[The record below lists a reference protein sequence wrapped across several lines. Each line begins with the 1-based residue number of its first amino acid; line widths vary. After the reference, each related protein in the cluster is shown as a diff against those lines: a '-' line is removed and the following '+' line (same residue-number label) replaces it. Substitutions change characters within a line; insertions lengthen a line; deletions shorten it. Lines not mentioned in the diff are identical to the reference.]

1 MKEGDLEMKKKL
13 YKSRENRV
21 LCGVC
26 GGIGEYFNIDPVI
39 VRIILVV
46 LWCVGF
52 SGIIAYIL
60 AAIIMPERPVNVPPA
75 KDVYEAN
82 YAKKEDVVDAEI
94 VDEDE

>member
-1 MKEGDLEMKKKL
+1 M
-13 YKSRENRV
+13 
-21 LCGVC
+21 
-26 GGIGEYFNIDPVI
+26 
-39 VRIILVV
+39 
-46 LWCVGF
+46 GF

>member
-1 MKEGDLEMKKKL
+1 MKKKL

-46 LWCVGF
+46 LCCVGF

-60 AAIIMPERPVNVPPA
+60 AAIIMPERPVNV
-75 KDVYEAN
+75 DVYKRQQLRFICMQKSADN
-82 YAKKEDVVDAEI
+82 LI
-94 VDEDE
+94 QLLR